1 MSDEHEHE
9 HDTTADDIGGHL
21 DADVAG
27 SANEL
32 DAELQA
38 LLAERAAANPRKTLD
53 RDPVGT
59 ETTRRLIGVTAGTI
73 ALSTL
78 VLLVALLIG

>member
-1 MSDEHEHE
+1 MSDEHEH
-9 HDTTADDIGGHL
+9 DMTADDTDDHL
-21 DADVAG
+21 AAEVAG
-27 SANEL
+27 SADEL

-59 ETTRRLIGVTAGTI
+59 ETTRRLIGVTAGAI
-73 ALSTL
+73 VLSTL
-78 VLLVALLIG
+78 VLLIALLIG